1 MRTGKGAHT
10 LARLYYDATGQVLEG
25 HHTAP
30 ADARALVPVL
40 AGGALAN
47 ELITAMPT
55 HVGAYDGF
63 TGMMALHPAQVPII
77 NAAFTPSAEQIQH
90 ARAVIDAFA
99 QSPDAGVLLLDGR
112 MIDAPHLLQA
122 RKLLARAGLD

>member
-1 MRTGKGAHT
+1 MKGQRSTGDGPPPCIIHFDGLDVMKEF
-10 LARLYYDATGQVLEG
+10 LY
-25 HHTAP
+25 
-30 ADARALVPVL
+30 L
-40 AGGALAN
+40 AGVAKAY
-47 ELITAMPT
+47 AAR
-55 HVGAYDGF
+55 GAYDGF